1 MLIPEKTFKKNFFFM
16 LFYVNFQ
23 KKFTDKPRVYGFV
36 NFGHR
41 HWWYR
46 GHFCKKAG
54 KKLEKK
60 IIFKRNNLKK
70 RKKPGDGSKIRNKL
84 CIKNEV
90 FSFICIK

>member
-41 HWWYR
+41 PWWYR
-46 GHFCKKAG
+46 GRFLQKSRKN
-54 KKLEKK
+54 LEKNL
-60 IIFKRNNLKK
+60 ISKRNNLKK
-70 RKKPGDGSKIRNKL
+70 RRTLGWV
-84 CIKNEV
+84 KNT
-90 FSFICIK
+90 K